1 MLASATAAASTSTTD
16 AAAAGVAHAAA
27 AAAARDGGTAAAAAG
42 VADVAAAATRVA
54 DAAAAAA
61 AAAGAIP
68 VASEMPAEEK
78 EAREFILYH
87 TTGQGSKDAALKEL
101 FFVCFIMCSILESHR
116 NATRHCYAPLFVACD
131 KCVPQAC
138 MYVPM
143 CTAHG
148 QGGGLRSMLLS
159 AIVCMQLLL

>member
-16 AAAAGVAHAAA
+16 AAAAGVTHAAA

-61 AAAGAIP
+61 AAGAIP

-78 EAREFILYH
+78 EAREFILYY
-87 TTGQGSKDAALKEL
+87 TTGKGSKDAALKEL
-101 FFVCFIMCSILESHR
+101 FCVCFIMCSILESHR

>member
-1 MLASATAAASTSTTD
+1 M
-16 AAAAGVAHAAA
+16 
-27 AAAARDGGTAAAAAG
+27 
-42 VADVAAAATRVA
+42 
-54 DAAAAAA
+54 
-61 AAAGAIP
+61 
-68 VASEMPAEEK
+68 ASEMPAEEK
-78 EAREFILYH
+78 EAREFILYY
-87 TTGQGSKDAALKEL
+87 TTGKGSKDAALKEL

-148 QGGGLRSMLLS
+148 QGGGLCSMLLL